1 MTNVSC
7 VDRRIETTPTFGQL
21 AVRQWFECEGQVFC
35 KVEPLLSKTVT
46 AHYNAFNVCGG
57 FELFDDGE
65 LVTPIEH
72 IQIEIVK

>member
-7 VDRRIETTPTFGQL
+7 VDRRIETTPTFSQL
-21 AVRQWFECEGQVFC
+21 AVGQWFECEGQVFC
-35 KVEPLLSKTVT
+35 KVGPLLEG
-46 AHYNAFNVCGG
+46 YNAFNPCCG

-72 IQIEIVK
+72 IRIEIVK